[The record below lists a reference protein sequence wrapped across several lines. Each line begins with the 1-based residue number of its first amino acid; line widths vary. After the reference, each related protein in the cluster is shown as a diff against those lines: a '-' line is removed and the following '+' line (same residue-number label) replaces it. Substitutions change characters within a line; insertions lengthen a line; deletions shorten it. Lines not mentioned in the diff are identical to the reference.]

1 MKRLARLLPFA
12 CLAALAVAAPARA
25 QDPVAADPAA
35 VGKSLA
41 ANLKN
46 LYLAEGLQAD
56 QVTLFPIYVLGEETP
71 LEVVPMVTGAPFSAT
86 EPDSKTTA
94 TERLRVMNP
103 GPKVALLSGGTVIDG
118 GKRDRVVVRDVLIPP
133 ADAREVDVMA
143 ASMAADTRKTPIDF
157 KVREFLAP
165 PYIRENLLVSTSKSI
180 VPKFVSHF
188 LEFLPEGDKRHSLS
202 AISESDNFA
211 EYCLVCQSSMS
222 AWPTKQG
229 GGTVVGS
236 LAVVRGRVQALE
248 VYASNKFVS
257 EYFEPMLKSLTFP
270 AAALELRA
278 KSLGIKLPKGDEASL
293 KMATDAAN
301 KMLSE
306 LRTATFTPRK
316 QAADAVGISFDVKLK
331 DGTVGDAIA
340 LDGRLIHM
348 ALFPRDVFEHSL
360 YGKPLEPLAKED
372 AGDETDEEKTV
383 DLGTS
388 ERREEGQ
395 NEGRNRISDSE
406 KRILERVRPRR

>member
-1 MKRLARLLPFA
+1 MKRLARLLPVAF
-12 CLAALAVAAPARA
+12 LAALAVASPLSAEDPAPG
-25 QDPVAADPAA
+25 DPAA

-56 QVTLFPIYVLGEETP
+56 QVTLFPIYVLGEEVP
-71 LEVVPMVTGAPFSAT
+71 LEVVPMVPDAPFNAT
-86 EPDSKTTA
+86 EPEKSTA
-94 TERLRVMNP
+94 VERLRVMNP

-118 GKRDRVVVRDVLIPP
+118 GRRDRVVVRDVLIPP

-143 ASMAADTRKTPIDF
+143 ASMAADTRKTPVDF

-188 LEFLPEGDKRHSLS
+188 LDFLPESDKRRSLS

-248 VYASNKFVS
+248 VYATNKFVS

-301 KMLSE
+301 KMLAE

-340 LDGRLIHM
+340 LDGRLVHM

-360 YGKPLEPLAKED
+360 YGKPLEPLEKED
-372 AGDETDEEKTV
+372 TGDESDEEKTV

-388 ERREEGQ
+388 ERREEGSGD
-395 NEGRNRISDSE
+395 GRNRISDSE
-406 KRILERVRPRR
+406 KRILERVKPRR

>member
-1 MKRLARLLPFA
+1 MKRLARLLPVAF
-12 CLAALAVAAPARA
+12 LAALAVASPLSAEDPAPG
-25 QDPVAADPAA
+25 DPAA

-56 QVTLFPIYVLGEETP
+56 QVTLFPIYVLGEEVP
-71 LEVVPMVTGAPFSAT
+71 LEVVPMVPDAPFNAT
-86 EPDSKTTA
+86 EPEKSTA
-94 TERLRVMNP
+94 IERLRVMNP

-118 GKRDRVVVRDVLIPP
+118 GRRDRVVVRDVLIPP

-143 ASMAADTRKTPIDF
+143 ASMAADTRKTPVDF

-188 LEFLPEGDKRHSLS
+188 LDFLPESDKRRSLS
-202 AISESDNFA
+202 AISESDNFS

-248 VYASNKFVS
+248 VYATNKFVS

-301 KMLSE
+301 KMLAE

-340 LDGRLIHM
+340 LDGRLVHM

-360 YGKPLEPLAKED
+360 YGKPLEPLEKED
-372 AGDETDEEKTV
+372 TGDESDEEKTV

-388 ERREEGQ
+388 ERREEGSGD
-395 NEGRNRISDSE
+395 GRNRISDSE
-406 KRILERVRPRR
+406 KRILERVKPRR